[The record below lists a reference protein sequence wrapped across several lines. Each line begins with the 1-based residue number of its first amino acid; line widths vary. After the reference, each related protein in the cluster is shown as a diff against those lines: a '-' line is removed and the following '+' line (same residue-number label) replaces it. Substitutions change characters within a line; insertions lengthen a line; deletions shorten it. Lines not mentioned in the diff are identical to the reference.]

1 MSLTFITGVKFYKGI
16 LEQLNHV
23 TYIYDPE
30 WNPNNST
37 KATFPVCFFHVKN
50 MHEVMTAEVS
60 QKTMLFYNSNSSPSN
75 ATSDVGILNVVAD
88 NVVTKPK
95 SYKLDIVVPYQDLS
109 LLNQS
114 FIYNTQTMQAITTAL
129 LKTSGKTSAV
139 ASWSTLSQPMVKFYK
154 DFLKTLLTQRKDGGV
169 DDFINNVM
177 NQPDYNKNSLECMW
191 QLRRVLKMKVWNS
204 WEYKYVTITD
214 LDITKEGTEDGVYE
228 ATLTVQEMPVI
239 YALRKKDISG
249 FKYKNNA
256 LYAKGKAEIALLDS
270 AEVGA
275 DKSKGIVKN
284 YFTNLKNGEV

>member
-154 DFLKTLLTQRKDGGV
+154 DFLKTLLTQRKDGSA